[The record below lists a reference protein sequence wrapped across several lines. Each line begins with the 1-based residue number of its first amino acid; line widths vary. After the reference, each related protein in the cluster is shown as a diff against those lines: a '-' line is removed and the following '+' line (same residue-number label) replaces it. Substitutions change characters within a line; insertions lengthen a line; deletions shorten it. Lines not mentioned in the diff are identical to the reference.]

1 MIQIKTNWND
11 LFKIRL
17 ANPIEAMDKHDLIK
31 ILIVR
36 KLLRLHSKRQFIRIY
51 TEFNLNGS
59 GLKPD
64 IFFQDLKNKSV
75 LFYEIQKIYSPKY
88 EREKH
93 IQYDKVEVPY
103 MKTYDLIVI
112 PLKEAPDKISELN
125 LWLDKYCF

>member
-1 MIQIKTNWND
+1 MIKTNWND

-36 KLLRLHSKRQFIRIY
+36 KLLRLHPKRSFIRIY
-51 TEFNLNGS
+51 TEFSLNNGS
-59 GLKPD
+59 HLKPD

-75 LFYEIQKIYSPKY
+75 LCYEIQKNYTPKY

-103 MKTYDLIVI
+103 MKTLDLIVI
-112 PLKEAPDKISELN
+112 PLKEAPDNISELN
-125 LWLDKYCF
+125 AWLDKYCF